1 MTIYDLK
8 PAFQKLLRPACNAL
22 AKMGITANQVT
33 IAAMLLSIVTGT
45 ALAALHDERWVLFLV
60 PFALFLRMALNAIDG
75 MLAREHGMQSAL
87 GGLLNELGD
96 VISDVVLYLPF
107 GLIAGI
113 SPIAVIV
120 TVVLAVLSEMTGVV
134 AVQIGAKRRY
144 DGPMGKSDRAF
155 AFGLLAVLLGFG
167 LEPGAWANAGLL
179 VVTMLTAATILN
191 RARAALHQAGTVK
204 SRAETGPGAP
214 ARVAA
219 RQSTPA
225 SSNG

>member
-33 IAAMLLSIVTGT
+33 IAAMFLSIVTGT

-96 VISDVVLYLPF
+96 H
-107 GLIAGI
+107 GG
-113 SPIAVIV
+113 
-120 TVVLAVLSEMTGVV
+120 T
-134 AVQIGAKRRY
+134 RRVERD
-144 DGPMGKSDRAF
+144 DGRCRCADRC
-155 AFGLLAVLLGFG
+155 
-167 LEPGAWANAGLL
+167 E
-179 VVTMLTAATILN
+179 
-191 RARAALHQAGTVK
+191 AALRWSHGQ
-204 SRAETGPGAP
+204 E
-214 ARVAA
+214 
-219 RQSTPA
+219 
-225 SSNG
+225 